1 MGGWP
6 APAAAAGGWPAAAA
20 GPPGP
25 PGQPGAAGLRRLDTA
40 SLRER
45 ARDAIRASIVSGDL
59 APDSVYSVA
68 SLAQRLGVSATP
80 IREALFDLGREG
92 LIEVLPK
99 RGLRVPRL
107 SEADLDEI
115 TDLRLMVEVPPIAR
129 LAGGGIAD
137 AELTRLAGLATHTE
151 HAARAGDIVGFLTA
165 DKAFHLGL
173 LGLAGNRRLVEFV
186 GRLRDQSRLYG
197 LGGLRASGALARSA
211 AEHAGILDA
220 VRGRD
225 PARAAARMEHHLRHT
240 RGLWAGRAEEDT

>member
-1 MGGWP
+1 M
-6 APAAAAGGWPAAAA
+6 GGWPAAAA
-20 GPPGP
+20 AGPPDP
-25 PGQPGAAGLRRLDTA
+25 PGATGLRRLDTA

-68 SLAQRLGVSATP
+68 WLAQRLGVSATP

-115 TDLRLMVEVPPIAR
+115 TDLRLMVEVPPVAR
-129 LAGGGIAD
+129 LAGVGIAD
-137 AELTRLAGLATHTE
+137 AELARLAGLATQTE

-225 PARAAARMEHHLRHT
+225 PARATARMEHHLRHT
-240 RGLWAGRAEEDT
+240 RGLWASRAEEDT